1 MKKFKKI
8 IACGLAL
15 ALAVMQFSA
24 LTLTANAIGDV
35 DYSQYTDTEKV
46 NSAIAALS
54 SDSNLTYGYGV
65 ASTLTTGKV
74 LI

>member
-1 MKKFKKI
+1 MKNFKKI

-35 DYSQYTDTEKV
+35 DYSQYTDTEK
-46 NSAIAALS
+46 AIPPLRHSVVIA
-54 SDSNLTYGYGV
+54 T
-65 ASTLTTGKV
+65 
-74 LI
+74 